1 MPHSLCLTRQ
11 CLGFMTRIEC
21 EIRPL
26 AGENGLWT
34 LLCAAGMAGAQP
46 TAIKAQG
53 PFHGSRKAESV
64 LEAIV
69 RSLRDQG
76 YDKAEDPSIWR
87 LHMQAEL
94 RRLNA
99 KLGRPVGRIS
109 PAPRAETPP
118 ER

>member
-1 MPHSLCLTRQ
+1 MPRNLCLIRP
-11 CLGFMTRIEC
+11 CLGLTTRIEC

-53 PFHGSRKAESV
+53 PFYGPFVAEGV
-64 LEAIV
+64 LEAIAGC
-69 RSLRDQG
+69 LAQQG
-76 YDKAEDPSIWR
+76 YVEAHDPSIWQ

-94 RRLNA
+94 RRINGERSRS
-99 KLGRPVGRIS
+99 LGGCQFRPES
-109 PAPRAETPP
+109 
-118 ER
+118 